1 MSTVMEDK
9 IKQAFEEWKKQD
21 HSTESTPMK
30 VSTTKSLTDQ
40 LMTYIQV
47 HPGITGVELRKIVK
61 EKSPEVPNTY
71 VPAILK
77 GLFDAHF
84 VRREERPALEKG
96 GRNTF
101 AYFALTSA
109 EREVA
114 REKARL
120 NPIQP
125 KPKYIKKAKVK
136 AKAKAKVEVVDKG
149 ITALVPAKRHAT
161 HALDVGPTT
170 VTISIATSA
179 GVSYSLNIN
188 DAKFIYTQLNQIF
201 GGVR

>member
-9 IKQAFEEWKKQD
+9 IKKAFEEWKQQD
-21 HSTESTPMK
+21 HSTESKAMQ
-30 VSTTKSLTDQ
+30 VSANKSLSEQ
-40 LMTYIQV
+40 LMAYIQV
-47 HPGITGVELRKIVK
+47 HPGVTGTELRRVVK
-61 EKSPEVPNTY
+61 ERSPATPITY

-84 VRREERPALEKG
+84 VRREERPASEKG
-96 GRNTF
+96 GRSTF
-101 AYFALTSA
+101 AYYALDEA

-114 REKARL
+114 RERARL
-120 NPIQP
+120 NPNQ
-125 KPKYIKKAKVK
+125 KRAYKKSKVK
-136 AKAKAKVEVVDKG
+136 AKAKPEKTDEG

-170 VTISIATSA
+170 ISISIQTSN

-188 DAKFIYTQLNQIF
+188 DAKFIYKQLNQIF
-201 GGVR
+201 GGAR